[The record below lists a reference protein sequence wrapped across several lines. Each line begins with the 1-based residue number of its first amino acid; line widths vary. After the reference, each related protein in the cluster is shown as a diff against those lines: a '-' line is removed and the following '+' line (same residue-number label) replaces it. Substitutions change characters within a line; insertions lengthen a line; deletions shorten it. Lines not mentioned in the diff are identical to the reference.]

1 MQFDHYVITTC
12 YPNYSEM
19 KLERLQE
26 DSSYNDESDDEI
38 SIGGDEEETEDKGDD
53 PSTVKSEVVDR
64 NNAEVPAEA
73 IEESA
78 FARKD
83 IDISEANFVSKDVE
97 KSEADLMSGS
107 QDEVMSQWTVANN
120 AGKTN
125 DINRESL
132 VTNNAVEN
140 VTDSVNVD
148 MIEASL
154 VTNKAVGN
162 VTDPVNVDMIEASL
176 VTNKPVENVMD
187 SVNVDMIEASLVT
200 NKAVGNVT
208 DSVNVDM
215 IEASL
220 VANKAVGN
228 VTDSVNVDMIEASL
242 VTNKAVGNVTDSVN
256 VDMIEA
262 SLVANKAV
270 GNVTDSVNV
279 DMIEA
284 SLVTNKPVENVTDSV
299 NVDMIEA
306 SLVTNKAVDDVKN
319 ATYVDDTESECSQD
333 SEIEVTMNV
342 KPLHQASTNKLP
354 VSPSFVPVI
363 DNMTSDGELSPL
375 KPATVQ
381 RNDEDTSEDSDGPSR
396 KSCDVTSERLSQ
408 RIKKSY
414 KPTRNVKKQT
424 NKIKILPRKRVNSET
439 AARFVFYLKFVLYYF

>member
-132 VTNNAVEN
+132 VTNKAVEN

-200 NKAVGNVT
+200 
-208 DSVNVDM
+208 
-215 IEASL
+215 
-220 VANKAVGN
+220 NKAVGN

-381 RNDEDTSEDSDGPSR
+381 RNDEDTSEDSDGSSR

-414 KPTRNVKKQT
+414 KPTRNVKRQT